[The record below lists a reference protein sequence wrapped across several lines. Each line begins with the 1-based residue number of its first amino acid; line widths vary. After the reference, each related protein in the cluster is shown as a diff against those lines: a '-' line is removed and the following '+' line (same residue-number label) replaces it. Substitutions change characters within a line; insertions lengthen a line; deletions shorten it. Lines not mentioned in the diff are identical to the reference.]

1 MGVFVILAASQASPA
16 PDPDTHIHVH
26 MDAED
31 SKGGKS
37 PKTGG
42 GVLASNSSGDYGH
55 WPPRP
60 CGCPVCPCRCHSHCM
75 PHCLPTCRPC
85 PCSTCPCPR
94 PPVWNRRTAIGEG
107 EDYGHWP
114 PKPPCGCPT
123 CPCPPRPC
131 GCSVCPCPP
140 VTWHGRK

>member
-1 MGVFVILAASQASPA
+1 MSTWMPRIAKEENLQKLGEEFWPQTPAETMDSGEKKAADYSG
-16 PDPDTHIHVH
+16 
-26 MDAED
+26 DA
-31 SKGGKS
+31 
-37 PKTGG
+37 
-42 GVLASNSSGDYGH
+42 GDYGH
-55 WPPRP
+55 WRP
-60 CGCPVCPCRCHSHCM
+60 KRCHPHCM

-85 PCSTCPCPR
+85 PCLTCPCPR

-131 GCSVCPCPP
+131 GCS
-140 VTWHGRK
+140 

>member
-42 GVLASNSSGDYGH
+42 GVLASNSSGCATCPCPRPPTWNRIKDSSETKAADYSGDAGDYGH
-55 WPPRP
+55 WRP
-60 CGCPVCPCRCHSHCM
+60 KRCHPHCM

-85 PCSTCPCPR
+85 PCSTCPCP
-94 PPVWNRRTAIGEG
+94 
-107 EDYGHWP
+107 
-114 PKPPCGCPT
+114 
-123 CPCPPRPC
+123 
-131 GCSVCPCPP
+131 
-140 VTWHGRK
+140 